1 MNKNLLEIIF
11 EGMAVAMGIAVLVLN
26 ILGALTMTTGMS
38 LLGIGL
44 TALAVA
50 SLSRKRYSSELKDG

>member
-11 EGMAVAMGIAVLVLN
+11 EGVAFAMGIAVIVLN
-26 ILGALTMTTGMS
+26 IIGALAMTTGMS

-44 TALAVA
+44 AALAVG
-50 SLSRKRYSSELKDG
+50 SLPRKRYSSELKDG

>member
-11 EGMAVAMGIAVLVLN
+11 KGVAVAMGIAVIVLN
-26 ILGALTMTTGMS
+26 IIGALAMTTGMS

-44 TALAVA
+44 TALAVG
-50 SLSRKRYSSELKDG
+50 SLSRRRYSSELKDV